1 MSCFGNGSAVKLFYV
16 REYGTMTAD
25 TISAAAS
32 GSTFADA
39 GSGFISA
46 GKFAVGH
53 IITVSGFATA
63 ANNGKFKI
71 ATLSAGSMTVTDIYG
86 NAVTL
91 VNESAGPSVTIF
103 QEGGIPANPQF
114 KPIRFVSEG
123 LSPNINQIESNE
135 INQARQRAPSRG
147 GTYSVAG
154 EIAAEVSFAS
164 FDDLIEAAMQ
174 STWLPRG
181 SLTAIT
187 ISAAASDDSF
197 NDSGN
202 GFVAAGFVAGDIIT
216 TSGFATSANNGTWL
230 VTSVAAGKI
239 IVTNTDGTAASAITN
254 ETAGETVTVTSSAD
268 ELVVGS
274 TERSFAI
281 LERHTDISADYV
293 YRGCRVATMNIA
305 APLGDKAT
313 ITFGM
318 LGTKAEA
325 YSVPGGAT
333 FASATTSD
341 MMVTTNG
348 SFTEDGDAITYATEW
363 NMTLDNGMEAAFS
376 LFQRE
381 AYCVTNGIASVSGT
395 MSAYLKDGTLWAK
408 VLNETET
415 NHVVVLE
422 EGADSYTIELPKVR
436 YTQGQKQV
444 SGPGAVIPQY
454 TYSAGYDGTTTLRI
468 TRS

>member
-1 MSCFGNGSAVKLFYV
+1 MSCFGNGSAVKLYYV

-32 GSTFADA
+32 GSTFADS

-53 IITVSGFATA
+53 IITVSGFTTA
-63 ANNGKFKI
+63 ANNGQFKI
-71 ATLSAGSMTVTDIYG
+71 ATAAAGSITVTDIYG

-91 VNESAGPSVTIF
+91 VDEAAGDTVTIT
-103 QEGGIPANPQF
+103 QEGGIPANPEF
-114 KPIRFVSEG
+114 KPVRFVSEG

-164 FDDLIEAAMQ
+164 FDDLIEAALQ
-174 STWLPRG
+174 GVWT
-181 SLTAIT
+181 
-187 ISAAASDDSF
+187 
-197 NDSGN
+197 
-202 GFVAAGFVAGDIIT
+202 
-216 TSGFATSANNGTWL
+216 
-230 VTSVAAGKI
+230 
-239 IVTNTDGTAASAITN
+239 
-254 ETAGETVTVTSSAD
+254 AD
-268 ELVVGS
+268 ELVIGS

-293 YRGCRVATMNIA
+293 YRGSRVATMNIA

-325 YSVPGGAT
+325 YTVPGGAT

-415 NHVVVLE
+415 SHTVVLE

>member
-1 MSCFGNGSAVKLFYV
+1 MTCFANGSAVKLYYA

-32 GSTFADA
+32 GSTFADS
-39 GSGFISA
+39 GSGFISV

-53 IITVSGFATA
+53 IIEVSGFTTA
-63 ANNGKFKI
+63 ANNGKFKV
-71 ATLSAGSMTVTDIYG
+71 ATVVAGSMTVTDIYG

-91 VNESAGPSVTIF
+91 VDEAAGDTVTIT
-103 QEGGIPANPQF
+103 QEGGIPANPEF

-174 STWLPRG
+174 
-181 SLTAIT
+181 
-187 ISAAASDDSF
+187 
-197 NDSGN
+197 
-202 GFVAAGFVAGDIIT
+202 
-216 TSGFATSANNGTWL
+216 GTW
-230 VTSVAAGKI
+230 
-239 IVTNTDGTAASAITN
+239 TADVLNI
-254 ETAGETVTVTSSAD
+254 
-268 ELVVGS
+268 GS

-281 LERHTDISADYV
+281 LERHTDINEDYV

-318 LGTKAEA
+318 IGTKAEE
-325 YSVPGGAT
+325 YTVPVGAT
-333 FASATTSD
+333 FAAATTSD

-348 SFTEDGDAITYATEW
+348 SMTEDGDAITYATEW
-363 NMTLDNGMEAAFS
+363 NATLDNGMEAAFS

-422 EGADSYTIELPKVR
+422 EGADSYTIELPKLR

-454 TYSAGYDGTTTLRI
+454 TFSAGYDGTTTMSI